1 MLDDMRELGPLL
13 LYASWGLESNH
24 KYAKHQL
31 EHNCSR
37 REPAAHESLFC
48 EPHAQVLRALNQT
61 NRYARAEV
69 MGKVAL
75 MNADAAACKVE
86 L

>member
-1 MLDDMRELGPLL
+1 MRSI
-13 LYASWGLESNH
+13 SWI
-24 KYAKHQL
+24 KIA
-31 EHNCSR
+31 

-69 MGKVAL
+69 VGKVAL
-75 MNADAAACKVE
+75 MNADAAACKE